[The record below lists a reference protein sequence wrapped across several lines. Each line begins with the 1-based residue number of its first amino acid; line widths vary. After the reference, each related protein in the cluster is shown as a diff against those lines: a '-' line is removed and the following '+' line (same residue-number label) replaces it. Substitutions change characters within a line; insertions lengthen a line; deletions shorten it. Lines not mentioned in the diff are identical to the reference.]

1 MKSIWL
7 KCVVILF
14 FAVSLT
20 CPSVLASEG
29 TESDPI
35 IVASK
40 QFPENYLLAE
50 IIAQMLEAEGYVV
63 TRKFGFGGTAV
74 CNEALRRDEIDVYPE
89 YTGTIQAVILE
100 LNHPLTLEEIND
112 RLADRNI
119 EGLPMF
125 GFNNTYAM
133 SVRRSMAEELNL
145 SKVSQLVDHP
155 DLKFAVTHEFLERED
170 GWPKLQEVYG
180 LGSLPEGMQHALALR
195 AIANGSIDVTD
206 GYSTDAEII
215 EYDLVVLED
224 DRNVFPIYMAIPL
237 IRSDLS
243 KPIKD
248 AIAGAAGKIDEATML
263 YLNGQVVTENRSFAS
278 VADEFLASIEIDP
291 RSENISS
298 QRGGKLLEN
307 VVRHLQLTGIALL
320 AATVIG
326 LLVSVAVY
334 RVTWLSRSV
343 VYVCGLM
350 QTIPSIALLAL
361 MIPLLGI
368 GMKPA
373 IAALFLYS
381 LLPIVRNT
389 VISLSTTDPLL
400 VRIAEAMGMS
410 QVERLRYVLVPLA
423 MPSIFAGI
431 RTSAVICIGTAT
443 LAAFIGAGGLGDP
456 IVTGLALD
464 DTGLILE
471 GAIPAALLAIVT
483 ELVFEGLERIMVP
496 GHLKVFGSGKSDQ
509 VADTS

>member
-1 MKSIWL
+1 MKKFSS
-7 KCVVILF
+7 KCALILVL
-14 FAVSLT
+14 ALP
-20 CPSVLASEG
+20 CPCVFASEG
-29 TESDPI
+29 TLTDPI

-40 QFPENYLLAE
+40 IFPESYFLAE
-50 IIAQMLEAEGYVV
+50 LISQMLEAEGYVV
-63 TRKFGFGGTAV
+63 ARKFGLGGTKV

-100 LNHPLTLEEIND
+100 LDHPLSLEEINE
-112 RLADRNI
+112 RFEEFEI
-119 EGLPMF
+119 EGLPTF

-133 SVRRSMAEELNL
+133 SVRRSMSEELNL
-145 SKVSQLVDHP
+145 TKISQLVNHP
-155 DLKFAVTHEFLERED
+155 ELKYGVTHEFLERED
-170 GWPKLQEVYG
+170 GWPKLEEVYG
-180 LGSLPEGMQHALALR
+180 LKSRPEGMQHELALR
-195 AIANGSIDVTD
+195 AVANGDIDVTD
-206 GYSTDAEII
+206 GYGTDAKII

-224 DRNVFPIYMAIPL
+224 DRNVFPVYMAIPL
-237 IRSDLS
+237 IRSDLAE
-243 KPIKD
+243 PIKN
-248 AIAGAAGKIDEATML
+248 AIAGAAGKIDEALMIH
-263 YLNGQVVTENRSFAS
+263 LNGQVVIEGRSFGS
-278 VADEFLASIEIDP
+278 VAVEFLADIEDDSI
-291 RSENISS
+291 SENILIS
-298 QRGGKLLEN
+298 QFKKLLPN
-307 VVRHLQLTGIALL
+307 VVRHLELTGIALV
-320 AATVIG
+320 AATLIG
-326 LLVSVAVY
+326 LLVSVTVY

-343 VYVCGLM
+343 VYICGLM

-373 IAALFLYS
+373 IVALFLYS

-410 QVERLRYVLVPLA
+410 QYERLRYVLVPLA

-464 DTGLILE
+464 NTGLILQ
-471 GAIPAALLAIVT
+471 GAIPAAILAIVT
-483 ELVFEGLERIMVP
+483 ELVFEALERLLVP
-496 GHLKVFGSGKSDQ
+496 GHLKVFGTAKSNQ
-509 VADTS
+509 VAEAT

>member
-1 MKSIWL
+1 MKRL
-7 KCVVILF
+7 GFKCILVLPLF
-14 FAVSLT
+14 LSF
-20 CPSVLASEG
+20 PSTIASEG
-29 TESDPI
+29 TLTDPI
-35 IVASK
+35 VVASK
-40 QFPENYLLAE
+40 IFPESYFLAE
-50 IIAQMLEAEGYVV
+50 LISQMLEAEGYVV
-63 TRKFGFGGTAV
+63 ARKFGLGGTKV

-100 LNHPLTLEEIND
+100 LDYPLSLEEINARFKEFD
-112 RLADRNI
+112 I
-119 EGLPMF
+119 EGVPTF

-133 SVRRSMAEELNL
+133 SVRRSMSEELNL
-145 SKVSQLVDHP
+145 TKISQLVNHP
-155 DLKFAVTHEFLERED
+155 ELKYGVTHEFLERED
-170 GWPKLQEVYG
+170 GWPKLEEVYG
-180 LGSLPEGMQHALALR
+180 LKSRPEGMQHELALR
-195 AIANGSIDVTD
+195 AVANGDIDVTD
-206 GYSTDAEII
+206 GYGTDAKII

-224 DRNVFPIYMAIPL
+224 DKSVFPIYMAIPL

-243 KPIKD
+243 APIKK
-248 AIAGAAGKIDEATML
+248 AIAGAAGKIDEALMIQ
-263 YLNGQVVTENRSFAS
+263 LNGEIVIKGRTFAS
-278 VADEFLASIEIDP
+278 VADEFLASIDIDP
-291 RSENISS
+291 ISENVDTR
-298 QRGGKLLEN
+298 RGGKLTAN
-307 VVRHLQLTGIALL
+307 VVRHLELTGIALL
-320 AATVIG
+320 AAVVIG
-326 LLVSVAVY
+326 LLVSIAVY

-343 VYVCGLM
+343 VYLCGLM

-373 IAALFLYS
+373 IVALFLYS

-410 QVERLRYVLVPLA
+410 QLERLRYVLVPLA

-464 DTGLILE
+464 DTGLILQ
-471 GAIPAALLAIVT
+471 GAIPAAILAIAT
-483 ELVFEGLERIMVP
+483 ELVFEGLERLLVP
-496 GHLKVFGSGKSDQ
+496 GHLKVFGTTKSNQ
-509 VADTS
+509 AAEAT

>member
-1 MKSIWL
+1 
-7 KCVVILF
+7 
-14 FAVSLT
+14 
-20 CPSVLASEG
+20 
-29 TESDPI
+29 
-35 IVASK
+35 
-40 QFPENYLLAE
+40 
-50 IIAQMLEAEGYVV
+50 
-63 TRKFGFGGTAV
+63 
-74 CNEALRRDEIDVYPE
+74 
-89 YTGTIQAVILE
+89 
-100 LNHPLTLEEIND
+100 
-112 RLADRNI
+112 
-119 EGLPMF
+119 
-125 GFNNTYAM
+125 
-133 SVRRSMAEELNL
+133 
-145 SKVSQLVDHP
+145 
-155 DLKFAVTHEFLERED
+155 
-170 GWPKLQEVYG
+170 
-180 LGSLPEGMQHALALR
+180 
-195 AIANGSIDVTD
+195 
-206 GYSTDAEII
+206 
-215 EYDLVVLED
+215 
-224 DRNVFPIYMAIPL
+224 
-237 IRSDLS
+237 
-243 KPIKD
+243 
-248 AIAGAAGKIDEATML
+248 ML
-263 YLNGQVVTENRSFAS
+263 YLNGQVVTEKRSFAS
-278 VADEFLASIEIDP
+278 VADEFLASVEIDP
-291 RSENISS
+291 LSDNISS

-307 VVRHLQLTGIALL
+307 VIRHLQLTGIALL
-320 AATVIG
+320 AATIIG

-410 QVERLRYVLVPLA
+410 QIERLRYVLVPLA

-471 GAIPAALLAIVT
+471 GAIPAALLAIAT
-483 ELVFEGLERIMVP
+483 ELVFEGLERLMVP

-509 VADTS
+509 VADTT